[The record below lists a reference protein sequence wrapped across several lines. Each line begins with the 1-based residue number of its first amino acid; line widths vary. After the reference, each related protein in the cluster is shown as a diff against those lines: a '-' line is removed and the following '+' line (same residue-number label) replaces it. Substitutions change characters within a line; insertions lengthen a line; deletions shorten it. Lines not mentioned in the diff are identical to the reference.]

1 MSGLTICFHLQNA
14 QTDTPK
20 HGLPFDKSM
29 VYVVLSEVIDVTAV
43 EDKKMDNCRVYIPSL
58 Y

>member
-1 MSGLTICFHLQNA
+1 M